1 MATSIEVL
9 GMLIP
14 NGGYIQSGDT
24 FEGIEF
30 IDCEPITKKQYT
42 DGFAKYDAWKAK
54 QDAAQATA
62 KSALLEKLGIT
73 EDEAKLLL
81 A

>member
-24 FEGIEF
+24 FDGIKF
-30 IDCEPITKKQYT
+30 IDCEPITKAEYEA
-42 DGFAKYDAWKAK
+42 GFAKYDAWKTKKDLDKANS
-54 QDAAQATA
+54 

-81 A
+81 S